1 MLKYFLSLLF
11 LIFGL
16 GSGTAQSS
24 INYTLNFPSNF
35 SNNNIYTADTLKILA
50 VMADFQVDK
59 DEATFGDGTFGSIYS
74 KDYGNSIIDPLP
86 HNKNYFENHL
96 EFVKNY
102 YTQVSKNKLKIR
114 YTVLPDVVTVS
125 KTMRNYA
132 PPRNSDDF
140 SNLADYSQ
148 EVWELVSSSNPG
160 FDFNSYNLFI
170 IFHAGAGNEITLP
183 GSLGIEKDLPS
194 IFLSNETLKNI
205 FGESFEGFAI
215 NNSSF
220 KIPNSMIMPE
230 TESREL
236 ETISGTF
243 LFEITIN
250 GLLCASVG
258 SHLGLPDLFDTETGL
273 SAIGRFGLMDGQGIF
288 AYLGTFPPEPSPRFK
303 IYLG

>member
-148 EVWELVSSSNPG
+148 EVW
-160 FDFNSYNLFI
+160 
-170 IFHAGAGNEITLP
+170 
-183 GSLGIEKDLPS
+183 
-194 IFLSNETLKNI
+194 
-205 FGESFEGFAI
+205 
-215 NNSSF
+215 
-220 KIPNSMIMPE
+220 
-230 TESREL
+230 
-236 ETISGTF
+236 
-243 LFEITIN
+243 
-250 GLLCASVG
+250 
-258 SHLGLPDLFDTETGL
+258 
-273 SAIGRFGLMDGQGIF
+273 
-288 AYLGTFPPEPSPRFK
+288 
-303 IYLG
+303 